1 LREALAMKQTRPQ
14 AQIFAIF
21 ATVVWIAAPKPAR
34 NDGFVGQKTQLT
46 NPTAMKMRIK

>member
-1 LREALAMKQTRPQ
+1 MREALAMKQTRPQ
-14 AQIFAIF
+14 AQIFAL
-21 ATVVWIAAPKPAR
+21 VVWIAAPKPAR